1 MAHEGPDPRGA
12 GLQTTWPGSSS
23 QAWAG
28 RPSSLDS
35 GLDSTLDDLQAE
47 PAELVSLWSGWRLR
61 IFALGVVLGCAG
73 LFGLARGLA
82 QAPHLDAS
90 WRATPQG
97 RIELATSGDPALQA
111 QRGKVLI
118 GIGGISG
125 ISAIGTGSGGSGSNG
140 AAMSVAINDL
150 QALQRS
156 SRWLLRDADRAAHVA
171 LNEQLAAALAHP
183 GVRLYFADGAALDLR
198 PAPLGLAGLPVM
210 FWVLCSF
217 GFGLYLVGLY
227 VLLPQPTG
235 RHAAYA
241 LMAACQAGNLV
252 FIAIETTLELGLPS
266 PWARL
271 DMPLRMAFDLV
282 TAAAMV
288 SAACL
293 TPRRLP
299 GSGSIALAAWAF
311 VAALIGLLA
320 AGVLTGAWWW
330 TQGGVIG
337 LGLLAIGLL
346 SWSYRIEPH
355 PFAIVLQRF
364 AVITIA
370 TWALM
375 TAALAAADQL
385 PDLPHNVAAIA
396 SLVWFVF
403 FASVLLLAPFL
414 TRSQH
419 FLREFAMLAAICTVA
434 TSLDLLFV
442 GVFAFGRFASLALSL
457 SISLALYAGARH
469 WILSQLLGSSMLTT
483 ERMFE
488 QLYRVAREVEAQP
501 QRTPA
506 LLAQLLGE
514 LFEPLEVEIVERHS
528 RKTRVAADGSSMRVP
543 VPLLGGEDAMPGTLV
558 QGAVLVRFAQRGRR
572 LFTSEDARLTD
583 RIVEQLRRAVYF
595 DKAVEQGRREER
607 LRLAQDLHDDIGARL
622 LTLMYKAQSSEMEEY
637 VRHTLQDLKTLTR
650 GLAASNHRLSH
661 ASAEWKADLTHRL
674 TAAQIDLKWVFVFDD
689 DILLTVVH
697 WSALTR
703 ILRELVSNAIA
714 HAQAQRLDIDFR
726 LERDRIDLTITD
738 DGVGRSPRAWSHGL
752 GLGGVRKRVKQLGG
766 EVEWREAAPRGIS
779 CRVTIREL
787 SARW

>member
-1 MAHEGPDPRGA
+1 VAQEGLDSRAA
-12 GLQTTWPGSSS
+12 GLHNTWPGRSS
-23 QAWAG
+23 QSRTALAG
-28 RPSSLDS
+28 NPDSQLDP
-35 GLDSTLDDLQAE
+35 TLNELQPEPTEAE
-47 PAELVSLWSGWRLR
+47 SHWSGWKLR
-61 IFALGVVLGCAG
+61 AFMLGALLGCAA
-73 LFGLARGLA
+73 LFGLARELA
-82 QAPHLDAS
+82 SAPHIDAS
-90 WRATPQG
+90 WRATVQG
-97 RIELATSGDPALQA
+97 RIALAASADPALQT
-111 QRGKVLI
+111 QQGKVLTRVI
-118 GIGGISG
+118 GDDL
-125 ISAIGTGSGGSGSNG
+125 T
-140 AAMSVAINDL
+140 VAITDT

-156 SRWLLRDADRAAHVA
+156 SRWLVRDADRTRHLA
-171 LNEQLAAALAHP
+171 LHTQLAAAFAQP
-183 GVRLYFADGAALDLR
+183 DVRLYFADGATVQMR
-198 PAPLGLAGLPVM
+198 PAPLGLLGLPVM
-210 FWVLCSF
+210 FWVLC
-217 GFGLYLVGLY
+217 GFALGLYLVGLY
-227 VLLPQPTG
+227 VLLPQPSA
-235 RHAAYA
+235 RRLAFAV
-241 LMAACQAGNLV
+241 MAACQAGNLV
-252 FIAIETTLELGLPS
+252 FIAVGTTLELGLPA

-271 DMPLRMAFDLV
+271 DMPVRLAFDLI

-288 SAACL
+288 NAACL

-299 GSGSIALAAWAF
+299 GSGWIAPATWAG
-311 VAALIGLLA
+311 VLVLIGLLA
-320 AGVLTGAWWW
+320 TGLLTDAWWW

-346 SWSYRIEPH
+346 SWSYQIEPH

-364 AVITIA
+364 AIITIA

-385 PDLPHNVAAIA
+385 PDLPHNVADIA

-403 FASVLLLAPFL
+403 FGSVLLLAPFL
-414 TRSQH
+414 TRSQN

-442 GVFAFGRFASLALSL
+442 GVLAFNRFSSLALAL
-457 SISLALYAGARH
+457 FISLALYAGARH

-501 QRTPA
+501 QRTAA

-514 LFEPLEVEIVERHS
+514 LFEPLEVDIIERRS
-528 RKTRVAADGSSMRVP
+528 RKTRVATDGSSLLVP
-543 VPLLGGEDAMPGTLV
+543 VPLLGGEEALHDAALDGLNG
-558 QGAVLVRFAQRGRR
+558 QGAVLIRFAQRGRR
-572 LFTSEDARLTD
+572 LFTAEDARLTD
-583 RIVEQLRRAVYF
+583 RVVEQLRRAVYF

-622 LTLMYKAQSSEMEEY
+622 LTLMYKAQSPEMEEY

-674 TAAQIDLKWVFVFDD
+674 TAAHVALKWSFVFDD

-714 HAQAQRLDIDFR
+714 HAQAQQLEIDFR

-738 DGVGRSPRAWSHGL
+738 DGVGRSPRTWSHGL

-766 EVEWREAAPRGIS
+766 EVEWREVAPQGIG